1 MHSDSSLLTSLALV
15 LTVAAFTTTV
25 FQRLGWPVVLG
36 YLLAGMLV
44 GPQLNWVRG
53 VDAGDVGTLS
63 ELGVILLMF
72 FIGLEFSIGSLLKVG
87 LRGLLIATFEVGC
100 MIWLGVV
107 IGRAFGLSPISSFF
121 LAGVLA
127 IASTTI
133 IAKVFDEQ
141 RIGGSVKEVV
151 FATLIVEDLIAVL
164 LLTAFNTLA
173 RRGTPDFQG
182 LLVEAAHLAGFL
194 AALLIVGYALIPWL
208 TRRVVALNRPETTL
222 VFSVGVCFVF
232 ALAALKFGYSV
243 ALGAFLAGSLVAESG
258 EERRI
263 GALVRPLRD
272 MFAAVFFVAVGM
284 SVAPRVILDNLG
296 LVLAMTLAVWIVKP
310 LAVSLAG
317 FFCGLGIGRS
327 VRVGMS
333 MGQIGEF
340 SFIIAGLGVAS
351 GAADSRLL
359 ALAVTVAAL
368 TAMTTPFMVRAAD
381 ATAQQIDRRLPGPI
395 RTFAALYGSWVQSI
409 ITASRERRGGK
420 LRRWIG
426 FLLLDTSL
434 IIGLIFLAAN
444 SAKRLRDWL
453 DAETPLATVSANL
466 LVWVGVAAVATP
478 LLFGVLRA
486 VRAIAAR
493 MAGSALPLP
502 DGGGD
507 GTAAVDLAQAPR
519 RVLSLTLESLM
530 LLVFGLLTIALSAAS
545 LPTLPAF
552 FALALLLL
560 GNSIAFW
567 RSAGQ
572 LHGHVQAG
580 SLVILEAL
588 RRQAPGSGAG
598 SQALALEQVRDVL
611 PGLGELLPV
620 TLDPTSPAVGNS
632 LREIGLLGRTGATV
646 LAIRRDDLS
655 LAPEDANLILQSG
668 DTLVLAGSSE
678 AVEAAREN
686 LLVWRSVGEGDD
698 ATRAGFQSPGAA
710 HGPDQTHTSES

>member
-15 LTVAAFTTTV
+15 LGVAALTTTV
-25 FQRLGWPVVLG
+25 FQRLGWPLVLG
-36 YLLAGMLV
+36 YLLAGLLV
-44 GPQLNWVRG
+44 GPQLHWVHG
-53 VDAGDVGTLS
+53 VDVADVGTLA

-72 FIGLEFSIGSLLKVG
+72 FIGLEFSIGRLLQVG
-87 LRGLLIATFEVGC
+87 LRGLLIAAFEVGC
-100 MIWLGVV
+100 MLWLGVA
-107 IGRAFGLSPISSFF
+107 IGRAFGFSMVSSFF
-121 LAGVLA
+121 LAGVVA

-141 RIGGSVKEVV
+141 RIGGRFKEVV

-173 RRGTPDFQG
+173 KRGTPDFQG
-182 LLVEAAHLAGFL
+182 LLVEASHLAGFL
-194 AALLIVGYALIPWL
+194 AVLLIAGYALIPWL
-208 TRRVVALNRPETTL
+208 LRRVVALNRPETTL
-222 VFSVGVCFVF
+222 VFSVGVCFAF
-232 ALAALKFGYSV
+232 ALAARQFGYSV

-263 GALVRPLRD
+263 EALVRPLRD

-284 SVAPRVILDNLG
+284 SVAPRLILDNLA
-296 LVLAMTLAVWIVKP
+296 LVATMTLAVLLVKP

-317 FFCGLGIGRS
+317 FFCGLGVGKS

-333 MGQIGEF
+333 LGQIGEF

-359 ALAVTVAAL
+359 ALAVSVAAV
-368 TAMTTPFMVRAAD
+368 TAFTTPFMVRAAD
-381 ATAQQIDRRLPGPI
+381 AAAQQIDRSLRGPI

-409 ITASRERRGGK
+409 VVASRERRGGK

-434 IIGLIFLAAN
+434 IIGLIWIAAN
-444 SAKRLRDWL
+444 GAPRLRDWL
-453 DAETPLATVSANL
+453 DAETALATVGANL
-466 LVWVGVAAVATP
+466 LVWGGVALIAAP

-486 VRAIAAR
+486 VRAIAGR
-493 MAGSALPLP
+493 MATSALPIAE
-502 DGGGD
+502 DGGQARED
-507 GTAAVDLAQAPR
+507 RTSALATNTVDLAQAPR

-530 LLVFGLLTIALSAAS
+530 LLVFGLVTIALTAAS
-545 LPTLPAF
+545 VPVMPAF
-552 FALALLLL
+552 LALFALLF
-560 GNSIAFW
+560 GNSLAFW

-598 SQALALEQVRDVL
+598 SQAHALEQVREVL

-620 TLDPTSPAVGNS
+620 TLEASSPAVGRC

-646 LAIRRDDLS
+646 LAIRRDELS
-655 LAPEDANLILQSG
+655 LAPEDPTLILQAG

-678 AVEAAREN
+678 AVEAARDS
-686 LLVWRSVGEGDD
+686 LLPV
-698 ATRAGFQSPGAA
+698 
-710 HGPDQTHTSES
+710 